1 MFDKRLN
8 TAWWVLRIGFG
19 LGPIAAGTD
28 KFFNLLTQ
36 WPMYLSPLVPRIT
49 HLRPETFMHIVGIV
63 EICAGILVLS
73 RYTRIA
79 AYVVM
84 FWLLGIAA
92 NLLSTGLFL
101 DVAVRDIEISLGVFA
116 LAKLTEVRQSVAV
129 QSHATSHEN
138 QALKHNVTQKAIA

>member
-19 LGPIAAGTD
+19 LGPILAGLD
-28 KFFNLLTQ
+28 KYFNILTQ

-49 HLRPETFMHIVGIV
+49 HLQPETFMHIVGVV
-63 EICAGILVLS
+63 EIAAGILVLS
-73 RYTRIA
+73 RYTRWG
-79 AYVVM
+79 AYLVM

-92 NLLSTGLFL
+92 NLLTTGMFY

-116 LAKLTEVRQSVAV
+116 LAKLTEVRQSVAL
-129 QSHATSHEN
+129 QSPKSVKFTES
-138 QALKHNVTQKAIA
+138 TKAIA

>member
-28 KFFNLLTQ
+28 KFFNILTQ

-63 EICAGILVLS
+63 EICAGILVLT

-79 AYVVM
+79 AYIVM
-84 FWLLGIAA
+84 LWLIGIAI
-92 NLLSTGLFL
+92 NLLTTGLFY
-101 DVAVRDIEISLGVFA
+101 DIAVRDIEISLGVFA

-129 QSHATSHEN
+129 PTTK
-138 QALKHNVTQKAIA
+138 ALRQNVTQKAIA